1 MGLIASWMEEARPNM
16 MAQTTVDETSKLV
29 LTREDILKPY
39 VDYRYLTDFKEL
51 AYLIKQSSPIAALVG
66 RGQEIPTIS
75 QGELKKLAYS
85 LFKIGLA
92 IPYDEQAQIDM
103 KEALELATLRRVEV
117 YNEVL
122 PNGGVVQGA
131 AQGLAKILFGNYEVI
146 TKGLFDLT
154 KFLTYLVL
162 QYGYISGYTSPLT
175 GVSQS
180 IDYRDPDADWGHEPK
195 GRLAHFPPSLAG
207 TAKAWNQAE
216 TSTPLEGLQEWVDLY
231 SDSNDGKG
239 PDAVMWSKF
248 LTRDVL
254 RSRSVLRKFS
264 TINMQGVI
272 IGGVEMADKQML
284 RRKMEDLELPTLI
297 ENDEQFTES
306 YFVIENGAQ
315 KRKERKIRFHHSRR
329 VTFLQEKMG
338 EQLIGPTVE
347 GDFTP
352 GFDVIT
358 YEKEKRPIRDQTEG
372 VGNIL
377 PVFMS
382 PSKLWSRE
390 VKDAA

>member
-1 MGLIASWMEEARPNM
+1 MGLIASWLEEAKPNM
-16 MAQTTVDETSKLV
+16 MAQSTVDETSKVV
-29 LTREDILKPY
+29 LIREDMLGPY
-39 VDYRYLTDFKEL
+39 VPIRYLTDFKEL
-51 AYLIKQSSPIAALVG
+51 AYMIKQSSPIAALVG

-75 QGELKKLAYS
+75 QGELRKLAYS

-92 IPYDEQAQIDM
+92 IPYDEQNQIDM
-103 KEALELATLRRVEV
+103 KEALELAALRRIEV
-117 YNEVL
+117 YNEPM
-122 PNGGVVQGA
+122 PNGAIVQGA

-154 KFLTYLVL
+154 KFLTYQVL
-162 QYGYISGYTSPLT
+162 QYGHVSGYTSPLT
-175 GVSQS
+175 GVSQA
-180 IDYRDPDADWGHEPK
+180 IDYRDPSADWGHQPQ

-207 TAKAWNQAE
+207 TSKAWNQPE
-216 TSTPLEGLQEWVDLY
+216 TSTPLEDLQEWNDVY

-248 LTRDVL
+248 LTRDIL
-254 RSRSVLRKFS
+254 KSRSVLRKFS

-272 IGGVEMADKQML
+272 IGGVDMADKNML
-284 RRKMEDLELPTLI
+284 RRKMEDLELPKFI

-358 YEKEKRPIRDQTEG
+358 YEKQKRPVRDQTEG

-377 PVFMS
+377 PVFMT
-382 PSKLWSRE
+382 PAKIWSRE
-390 VKDAA
+390 VRDAA